1 MSEYF
6 GTWELTDKDRTLRDL
21 AQRYHTETEAFDRT
35 VCTGPVRD
43 GSILPMGPRE
53 LAIINRNAAEM
64 LKALQAEAAIGGIT
78 REELWRA
85 IGRHA

>member
-6 GTWELTDKDRTLRDL
+6 GTWELTDKDRTLHAL

-43 GSILPMGPRE
+43 GSIMPMDHRE
-53 LAIINRNAAEM
+53 LAIINRNAAEV
-64 LKALQAEAAIGGIT
+64 LKVLQAEAAIGGIT